1 MRCRWLFVAFFLGLG
16 APLQAQR
23 VSLDSVSV
31 ADTSLRHVIRL
42 RDGST
47 LFGRITAITSDSVR
61 VRLDQGEVGLARSG
75 INEVRQVPATSLRNG
90 EYWFE
95 NPHPTRLLFSSTA
108 FPLEK
113 GTGYYSNTWLF
124 IHTFAAGI
132 TDRFT
137 LAGGA
142 TSIPGIALNENPVYL
157 LPKYTVVNGE
167 RAHVALGA
175 LIGFLPFNSD
185 PGEVKTAGLL
195 YGVGT
200 MGTRESNV
208 SLGLGWGY
216 ANEEVTRNPTV
227 MLGGQGRIS
236 RRVSLISE
244 NWFFSNGPDTE
255 GVISYG
261 FRFLG
266 ENLSVDLAWVT
277 ALGEGVGIP
286 WLGFAFRF

>member
-1 MRCRWLFVAFFLGLG
+1 MRCRWLFVAFFVGLG
-16 APLQAQR
+16 APLPAQR
-23 VSLDSVSV
+23 VALDSVTVS
-31 ADTSLRHVIRL
+31 DTSLRHVIRL

-47 LFGRITAITSDSVR
+47 LFGRITAVTADSVR
-61 VRLDQGEVGLARSG
+61 VRLEQGEVGLARSG
-75 INEVRQVPATSLRNG
+75 INDVRQVPVTSFRNG
-90 EYWFE
+90 QYWFE
-95 NPHPTRLLFSSTA
+95 NPHPTRLLFSPTA

-124 IHTFAAGI
+124 IHTFATGI

-142 TSIPGIALNENPVYL
+142 TTIPGVALNENPFYL
-157 LPKYTVVNGE
+157 LPKYTVLNGD
-167 RAHVALGA
+167 RTQVALGA

-185 PGEVKTAGLL
+185 PGEVKSAGLL
-195 YGVGT
+195 YAVGT
-200 MGTRESNV
+200 TGTKESNL

-216 ANEEVTRNPTV
+216 ANEEVTGNPTV
-227 MLGGQGRIS
+227 MIGGQGRVS

-244 NWFFSNGPDTE
+244 NWFFSNGSDTE
-255 GVISYG
+255 GVFSYG

-277 ALGEGVGIP
+277 ALGEGVGVP